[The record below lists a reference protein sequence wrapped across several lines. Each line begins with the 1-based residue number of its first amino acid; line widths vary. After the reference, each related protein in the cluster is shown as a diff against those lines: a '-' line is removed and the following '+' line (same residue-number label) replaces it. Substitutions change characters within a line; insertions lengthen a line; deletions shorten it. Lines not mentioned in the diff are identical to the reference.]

1 MKLSSKKTLAQLYNE
16 RKKSYKSLIS
26 ISKRL
31 SLSSSANL
39 KINKDHLEQ
48 RESIIS
54 SNVESQQSNLKHQV
68 QTIIING
75 EDYERN
81 IQNLNQAS
89 SFIENTPSNKISNNS
104 GSNFDDIKKIIT
116 NKFSLLKIIILMRI
130 IIILTMRNPKIE
142 FIK

>member
-68 QTIIING
+68 QTIIKNR
-75 EDYERN
+75 EDYEE
-81 IQNLNQAS
+81 IWVKHLL
-89 SFIENTPSNKISNNS
+89 
-104 GSNFDDIKKIIT
+104 
-116 NKFSLLKIIILMRI
+116 LLKIL
-130 IIILTMRNPKIE
+130 LL
-142 FIK
+142 IK